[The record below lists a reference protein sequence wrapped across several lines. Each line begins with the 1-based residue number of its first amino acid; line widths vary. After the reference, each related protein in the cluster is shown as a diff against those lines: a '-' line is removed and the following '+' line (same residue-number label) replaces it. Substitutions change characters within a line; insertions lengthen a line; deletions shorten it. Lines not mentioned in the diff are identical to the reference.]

1 MQDPGLLTGR
11 VADIIRYGR
20 PDASDAEVEWAA
32 RAAQAHPF
40 ISTLSDGY
48 QSVLGAGSGSE
59 LSGGQ
64 QQRLAI
70 ARALLLKP
78 RVLIFDEATSALV
91 GAGCYK
97 WGWVLAGQLA
107 AACWV
112 GAAGAALAAA
122 LCSLVMLSV
131 TLQPPA
137 STLHPC
143 PSM

>member
-32 RAAQAHPF
+32 RAAQAHAF
-40 ISTLSDGY
+40 ISTLPAGY
-48 QSVLGAGSGSE
+48 QTVLGAGSGSE

-91 GAGCYK
+91 GAASRAGCLL
-97 WGWVLAGQLA
+97 GADCWVLM
-107 AACWV
+107 
-112 GAAGAALAAA
+112 GAD
-122 LCSLVMLSV
+122 C
-131 TLQPPA
+131 
-137 STLHPC
+137 
-143 PSM
+143 